1 MTPESRR
8 LLKMALNALTMA
20 ISDTYVVQ
28 YLLQATRAGKET
40 ILWEEKESDG
50 YAANLRGIRV
60 ELDRASSSTHSQLY
74 LTLSHVSEKVHIA
87 EPLSTGL
94 FRERFQ
100 TGDDRHLALLMKELV
115 VAIARQCAARKIAR
129 LEGSEF
135 VREGIYRRLVGT
147 SGVEV

>member
-1 MTPESRR
+1 
-8 LLKMALNALTMA
+8 MA

-28 YLLQATRAGKET
+28 HLLQAMRAGKET

-60 ELDRASSSTHSQLY
+60 ELDRASSSTHSRLY
-74 LTLSHVSEKVHIA
+74 LTLSHVSEKFTSQSRSA
-87 EPLSTGL
+87 
-94 FRERFQ
+94 
-100 TGDDRHLALLMKELV
+100 LMKELI

-135 VREGIYRRLVGT
+135 VREGIYRRLVGA
-147 SGVEV
+147 SGR